1 MAKRYPFI
9 ELLLK
14 YAEKRAQSA
23 TEDSALWQQVYLNA
37 LAEYDAL
44 TGRKHEEGDKDL
56 VEQKFDEL
64 NEMLEDMS

>member
-1 MAKRYPFI
+1 MAKRYPFL

-37 LAEYDAL
+37 LAEYNTIIGKNEQD
-44 TGRKHEEGDKDL
+44 DKDF

-64 NEMLEDMS
+64 NEMMEDMT

>member
-1 MAKRYPFI
+1 MAKRYPFL

-37 LAEYDAL
+37 LAEYNTIVGKSTNKMTKTL
-44 TGRKHEEGDKDL
+44 SNKGL
-56 VEQKFDEL
+56 M
-64 NEMLEDMS
+64 N

>member
-1 MAKRYPFI
+1 MAKRYPFL

-37 LAEYDAL
+37 LAEYNMIIGKNEQD
-44 TGRKHEEGDKDL
+44 DKDL
-56 VEQKFDEL
+56 IEQRFDEL
-64 NEMLEDMS
+64 NEMMEDMT